1 MQNPGVSNDHGP
13 NLVAFVQ
20 MSIFGKKATML
31 VASSYLPRGCVR
43 PWRCSCQWAS
53 SKRIILH

>member
-1 MQNPGVSNDHGP
+1 MFTNPISLDNYILSRMQNPGVSDDHGP

-43 PWRCSCQWAS
+43 P
-53 SKRIILH
+53 